1 LGSSIRLAWCRIDGM
16 EVTKNLGLS
25 FVQSKK
31 FFCDLDWVQGL
42 VVLVVICIVDLLMMD
57 LHGV

>member
-1 LGSSIRLAWCRIDGM
+1 M